1 MICEHSSYPSLKIVV
16 DFHTHSG
23 YLPRTGS
30 LSVSITTL
38 IKGGKRV
45 FLSSMCAKYKLMESE
60 NRYEFPELSCGG
72 QTWDTANTSAAAP
85 LILAVAFLWLFAVIG
100 GQKPKLASKCN
111 VCAYLQHFTHRY
123 KWDGVRFTV
132 F

>member
-1 MICEHSSYPSLKIVV
+1 
-16 DFHTHSG
+16 
-23 YLPRTGS
+23 
-30 LSVSITTL
+30 
-38 IKGGKRV
+38 
-45 FLSSMCAKYKLMESE
+45 MCAKYKLMESE

-111 VCAYLQHFTHRY
+111 VCALFTAFHSPLQMGWGQVHCILNHS
-123 KWDGVRFTV
+123 
-132 F
+132 